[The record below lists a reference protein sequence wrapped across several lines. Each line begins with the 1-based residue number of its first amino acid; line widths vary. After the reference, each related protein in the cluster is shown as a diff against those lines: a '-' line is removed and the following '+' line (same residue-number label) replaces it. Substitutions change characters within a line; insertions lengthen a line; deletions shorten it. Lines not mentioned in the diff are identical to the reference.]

1 VSQPSLELIKKE
13 IETILPCY
21 PRKEAAILPALHLVQ
36 RRLGY
41 ITAESEKLVAQVLGV
56 RPVRVREVVTFYT
69 MFSQKPLGKY
79 HLQVCSNLSC
89 TLAGG
94 ETVLDYLREK
104 LKIKVGETT
113 ADGRFTLTTVECLG
127 ACDQAPCLMV
137 NDDLHGRLDKT
148 KIDELLARLE

>member
-13 IETILPCY
+13 IETILPRY